1 MELRSVPV
9 ISQDL
14 SLASVMFLEDSVLAN
29 PMSLTDSVTDVLQDF
44 MALVPKDVSHATAIT
59 SALLI
64 HSVIKTLVSVI
75 VETTLTDEDAMNVN
89 LASGITQTVSDVVVM
104 DILTNV
110 TPRLEF
116 VLDAEITQQ
125 DLLVKFEREASTETH
140 TSTKTSLVDHVLVQE
155 LLEVVYLMQTLVN
168 FIPKLKIL
176 SVDAFLGMLARDV
189 IDVTTISGEVLTIM
203 EDHVSPVS
211 VTTTSI

>member
-1 MELRSVPV
+1 M

-125 DLLVKFEREASTETH
+125 DLLVKFVREASTETH